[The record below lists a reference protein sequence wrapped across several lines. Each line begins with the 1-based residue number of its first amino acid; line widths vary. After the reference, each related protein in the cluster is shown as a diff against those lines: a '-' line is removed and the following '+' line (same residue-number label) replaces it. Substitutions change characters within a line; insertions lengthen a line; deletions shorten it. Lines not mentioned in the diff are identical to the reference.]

1 MNDRLKDI
9 DTTVDSMIPNDYI
22 NILKKKYESELHDY
36 DYIDTL
42 AKFSLLRLRGSM
54 KYINKYDKKL
64 RSGGLLIKIFQ
75 QNSKWIAILKK
86 YDKKY
91 YVSFDANYIFYLDSK
106 QDVLKDWM
114 QYFVSECDKGNY
126 DIE

>member
-1 MNDRLKDI
+1 MF
-9 DTTVDSMIPNDYI
+9 TSDYI
-22 NILKKKYESELHDY
+22 NIVKKKYDSELHDY

-42 AKFSLLRLRGSM
+42 AKFSLLKLRGSM

-75 QNSKWIAILKK
+75 QNGKWIAILKK

-114 QYFVSECDKGNY
+114 QYFVSECDKGTY
-126 DIE
+126 EIE